1 MSDLYNNFENRFKDA
16 WFSSGW
22 VEVEAK
28 PQEIQAVHKDLTTLE
43 NELKELKNTME
54 NITQKQLRLANLA
67 KFYQN

>member
-1 MSDLYNNFENRFKDA
+1 
-16 WFSSGW
+16 

-28 PQEIQAVHKDLTTLE
+28 PQEIQDVHKDLTTLE